1 MKTLKLIFRVT
12 VHKLNA
18 GNSCVWK
25 RVIDGNYACLIENL
39 SKPPI

>member
-1 MKTLKLIFRVT
+1 MILGNWTNV
-12 VHKLNA
+12 
-18 GNSCVWK
+18 GNSCAWK